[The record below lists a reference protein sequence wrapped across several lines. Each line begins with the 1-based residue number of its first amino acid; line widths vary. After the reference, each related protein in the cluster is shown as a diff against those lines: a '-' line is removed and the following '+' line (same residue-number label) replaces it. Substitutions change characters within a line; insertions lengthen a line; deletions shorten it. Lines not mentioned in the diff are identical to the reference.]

1 MTTVTP
7 TQKKKKVLIPEEYRP
22 VFGAAIFFLLMM
34 VAFIVSA
41 PEVFLTVGIYTAIFL
56 SLPLFTIVGL
66 SLVYITAAG
75 EIDLSFPSIIAIS
88 ALAFTWTLQQTQL
101 NFGLAILASL
111 LTGSACGWLN
121 GILVTS
127 L

>member
-1 MTTVTP
+1 MTTDVLTP
-7 TQKKKKVLIPEEYRP
+7 KKKVLIPEEYRP
-22 VFGAAIFFLLMM
+22 VFGAAIFFIVMM
-34 VAFIVSA
+34 VGFILAA

-88 ALAFTWTLQQTQL
+88 ALAFNWTLEQT
-101 NFGLAILASL
+101 S
-111 LTGSACGWLN
+111 
-121 GILVTS
+121 
-127 L
+127 